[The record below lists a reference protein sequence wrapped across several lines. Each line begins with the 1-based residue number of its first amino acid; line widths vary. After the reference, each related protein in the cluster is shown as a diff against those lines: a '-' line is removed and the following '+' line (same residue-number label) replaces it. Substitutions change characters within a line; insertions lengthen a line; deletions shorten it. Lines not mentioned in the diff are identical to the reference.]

1 MSSKIK
7 INHDG
12 IVSVDDKGLLKT
24 HGNDQ
29 KT

>member
-12 IVSVDDKGLLKT
+12 IVSEDDKGLLKT

>member
-12 IVSVDDKGLLKT
+12 IVSEDDKRLLKT
-24 HGNDQ
+24 HEINQ
-29 KT
+29 KI